1 MDHHFT
7 WNGASYVWDKE
18 KAVRNI
24 AEHDGVTFEEA
35 AEVLFDPFI
44 RILDASRH
52 GEDRDGAIG
61 YSTRSR
67 LLFVVH
73 IVIEN
78 ETIRIISAWKATTSE
93 REIYDS

>member
-7 WNGASYVWDKE
+7 WNGASYVWNE
-18 KAVRNI
+18 GKALRNI

-35 AEVLFDPFI
+35 AEVLFDPFV

-52 GEDRDGAIG
+52 EEGRDGAIG

-73 IVIEN
+73 MVIED

>member
-7 WNGASYVWDKE
+7 WNGASYVWNEE
-18 KAVRNI
+18 KALRNI

-35 AEVLFDPFI
+35 SEVLFDPFL
-44 RILDASRH
+44 RVVGASRH
-52 GEDRDGAIG
+52 GEDRDDAIC
-61 YSTRSR
+61 YSLQSR

-73 IVIEN
+73 MVVED
-78 ETIRIISAWKATTSE
+78 EVIRIISAWKATASE